1 MAAACAV
8 ATMLLLTQLNDLHQC
23 GAMVASNNTLRSAP
37 SKNTNIP
44 RASMNCGAA
53 LEKRVERFASR
64 RMLLCPRYIATINIA
79 SADTIFKLNTTRYG
93 KPSVVCVR
101 RSNTMNAP
109 LSSST
114 PMQMFTRRLK
124 SAATCAATPR
134 EQPAR
139 EGEGSENQTRSYEE
153 RRSAATPLCNTCAVS
168 SFLTVFTITP

>member
-1 MAAACAV
+1 
-8 ATMLLLTQLNDLHQC
+8 
-23 GAMVASNNTLRSAP
+23 MVASNNTLRSAP

-109 LSSST
+109 LSRST
-114 PMQMFTRRLK
+114 LAQCRQDDNEVED
-124 SAATCAATPR
+124 AAAYPGGCGQDVRKAHD
-134 EQPAR
+134 
-139 EGEGSENQTRSYEE
+139 QTK
-153 RRSAATPLCNTCAVS
+153 L
-168 SFLTVFTITP
+168 